1 VRAHDVSVDDL
12 DRLGDLA
19 PVCRRQASHPAIPFG
34 KRKLLDLSIMAA
46 GNSQASAAFVRT
58 ELTPWKKP
66 RQRIREPRTELLDT
80 GNVDCELFDEVGERN
95 GVRSPTT
102 KIRRKDSKG

>member
-1 VRAHDVSVDDL
+1 
-12 DRLGDLA
+12 
-19 PVCRRQASHPAIPFG
+19 
-34 KRKLLDLSIMAA
+34 MAA